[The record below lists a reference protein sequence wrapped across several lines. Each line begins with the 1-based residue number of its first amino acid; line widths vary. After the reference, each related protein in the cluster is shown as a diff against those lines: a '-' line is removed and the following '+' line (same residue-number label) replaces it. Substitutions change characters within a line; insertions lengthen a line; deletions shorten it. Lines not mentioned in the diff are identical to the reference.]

1 MLARQCIDCSPAQKN
16 ELSYNSGFVSEVR
29 SRSHS
34 QLQLES
40 KHLGPELEPAMESLL
55 LLLKE
60 LQQETENRTSPE
72 RGRVEL

>member
-16 ELSYNSGFVSEVR
+16 ELSYDSEFVSEVR

-40 KHLGPELEPAMESLL
+40 KHLGPELEPTMESLL
-55 LLLKE
+55 PLPKE
-60 LQQETENRTSPE
+60 LQQETENRTGPE
-72 RGRVEL
+72 